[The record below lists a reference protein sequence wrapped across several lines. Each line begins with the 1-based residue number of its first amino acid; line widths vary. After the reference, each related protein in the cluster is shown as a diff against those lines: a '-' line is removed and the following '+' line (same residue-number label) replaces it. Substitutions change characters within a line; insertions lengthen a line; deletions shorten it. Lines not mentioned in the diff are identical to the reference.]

1 MGRKVTDMKVF
12 LLICL
17 AVVGSSGL
25 ESISKG
31 QGSRIDPQ
39 NGANEVRLRVKINE
53 KAEGKDREESWNLAT
68 IPWDTTTIPWCRP
81 VGSRFYCPSRRSP
94 PCPRCCYP
102 YCTCVPKPWDDKHQ
116 KRENNKNQD
125 EMKYQQST

>member
-1 MGRKVTDMKVF
+1 MGLKRWMGIRKVTDMKVF

-53 KAEGKDREESWNLAT
+53 KAEGKDREESWNPAT
-68 IPWDTTTIPWCRP
+68 IPWIQQLSLGVGQLALDFIVHQGEAPLVLDAVIP
-81 VGSRFYCPSRRSP
+81 
-94 PCPRCCYP
+94 
-102 YCTCVPKPWDDKHQ
+102 
-116 KRENNKNQD
+116 
-125 EMKYQQST
+125 

>member
-1 MGRKVTDMKVF
+1 MGVF

-53 KAEGKDREESWNLAT
+53 KAEGKDRENLGIQQLSLGIQQLSLGVGQLALDFIVHQGEAPLVLDAV
-68 IPWDTTTIPWCRP
+68 IPTAL
-81 VGSRFYCPSRRSP
+81 VFQSP
-94 PCPRCCYP
+94 GMIE
-102 YCTCVPKPWDDKHQ
+102 HQ

-125 EMKYQQST
+125 EMKYQQ